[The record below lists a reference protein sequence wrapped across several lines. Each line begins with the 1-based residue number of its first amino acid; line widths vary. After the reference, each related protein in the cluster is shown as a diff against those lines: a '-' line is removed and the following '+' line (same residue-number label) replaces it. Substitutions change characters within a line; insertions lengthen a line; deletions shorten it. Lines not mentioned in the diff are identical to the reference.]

1 MRKFAWI
8 ALGAVGCLL
17 IYLGWLFFSTF
28 ELYTR
33 IEERRLE
40 RPEVRKNP
48 YLALEYFLNAGEREA
63 STLSYKTM
71 PAYLEYAPEDETL
84 FIFGNRTR
92 ITGNEL
98 SQLLT
103 WVESGGAL
111 VVEAYSADLPLD
123 DLFSVLGI
131 TVTHFDVEEEWMF
144 RIAGYKVPASI
155 IHEGAETGLTLAM
168 PISFGLECDDC
179 ALTMSAQQY
188 ADHPFSMV
196 QMPYGKGSVTVL
208 GSAQI
213 WNNETINGAD
223 NIWLLDRLA
232 GQKNY
237 LLYLK
242 PVSRFAISQAGQ
254 SSIFSQI
261 WRHYRGSL
269 LIFIGML
276 GALLW
281 AMGTRIGPIEAPLS
295 RDRRQLSTYLNALA
309 EFRRKREGDG
319 ALIATLQ
326 EDILIKIERKYGREL
341 RTREAIL
348 TELSVRAN
356 LPLGR
361 VRQAMEP
368 LKKGAKLT
376 HLQLT
381 HYVIDLQTI
390 RKTL

>member
-28 ELYTR
+28 EPYTR

-71 PAYLEYAPEDETL
+71 QAYIDHAPEDETL
-84 FIFGNRTR
+84 FIFGNRAR
-92 ITGNEL
+92 MARRDV
-98 SQLLT
+98 SQLLM
-103 WVESGGAL
+103 WVESGGML
-111 VVEAYSADLPLD
+111 VVEAYSADSPLD
-123 DLFSVLGI
+123 KLLSVLGI
-131 TVTHFDVEEEWMF
+131 TVTHFEVEEEWMF

-155 IHEGAETGLTLAM
+155 IYEGAETGLTLAM

-196 QMPYGKGSVTVL
+196 QMSYGKGSVTVL

-232 GQKNY
+232 GQKNH

-261 WRHYRGSL
+261 WHHYRGSL

-356 LPLGR
+356 LPIGR
-361 VRQAMEP
+361 VRRAMEP

>member
-1 MRKFAWI
+1 MRKFAWF

-17 IYLGWLFFSTF
+17 IYFGWLFVSTY
-28 ELYTR
+28 EPYTR
-33 IEERRLE
+33 VEEHRLN

-48 YLALEYFLNAGEREA
+48 YLALEYFLNDGGREA
-63 STLSYKTM
+63 TTLSYKTM
-71 PAYLEYAPEDETL
+71 LAYIDHAPEDETL
-84 FIFGNRTR
+84 FIFGNRARMAGRETS
-92 ITGNEL
+92 GLL
-98 SQLLT
+98 S
-103 WVESGGAL
+103 WVESGGEL
-111 VVEAYSADLPLD
+111 VVEAYSAEPPLD
-123 DLFSVLGI
+123 DLLSALGI
-131 TVTHFDVEEEWMF
+131 TVTHFEQEEEWIY
-144 RIAGYKVPASI
+144 RIAGVTFSMPI
-155 IHEGAETGLTLAM
+155 IDEGAETGLTLAM

-179 ALTMSAQQY
+179 AFTMSAQQY

-196 QMPYGKGSVTVL
+196 QMPYGKGKITVL
-208 GSAQI
+208 GSSQI
-213 WNNETINGAD
+213 WNNTTISEAD
-223 NIWLLDRLA
+223 NIWLIDQLA
-232 GQKNY
+232 ARKNH

-242 PVSRFAISQAGQ
+242 PVSRFDLSQAGQ

-269 LIFIGML
+269 LLFIGML

-281 AMGTRIGPIEAPLS
+281 AMGTRIGPIEAPVS

-309 EFRRKREGDG
+309 EFRRKREGDA
-319 ALIATLQ
+319 ALIITLQ

-361 VRQAMEP
+361 VRRVMEP
-368 LKKGAKLT
+368 LKKEAKFS